1 MLEPGS
7 VVTAQRTFVD
17 YVVTEFGIAELKGRS
32 LKQRAAALLEVA
44 HPDFQPD
51 LRREAERIYHI

>member
-7 VVTAQRTFVD
+7 VVTAQRAFVD
-17 YVVTEFGIAELKGRS
+17 YVVTEFGIAELRGKS
-32 LKQRAAALLEVA
+32 LKQRAATLLEVA